1 MGQRNAI
8 ALRLATQG
16 YCVKLCAVSSSQ
28 PVERQFQRART
39 AANKKR
45 RATDLVEAA
54 RELAL
59 RDGARCVTLTAI
71 ATHAGVHASA
81 VRRYFDSREEILLVL
96 TAQEWGSWAG
106 ALAEALEGSPV
117 VRVEQLAS
125 LLARSIGGRAL
136 FCDLLAHASLTLERE
151 VPLEVART
159 FKLAALDAV
168 ESIGSMIA
176 RALPEL
182 GERDARDLV
191 TVTTA
196 LAAMLW
202 QYAHPPPALEQL
214 YRDDPR
220 LGHTMEDF
228 GARLSRMIRYAA
240 AGITSPVN
248 GSH

>member
-1 MGQRNAI
+1 
-8 ALRLATQG
+8 
-16 YCVKLCAVSSSQ
+16 VSSSQ
-28 PVERQFQRART
+28 SVERRFQRART
-39 AANKKR
+39 ADNKKR
-45 RATDLVEAA
+45 RARDLVEAA

-71 ATHAGVHASA
+71 AAHAGVHASA

-96 TAQEWGSWAG
+96 TAQEWAGWAREV
-106 ALAEALEGSPV
+106 AEELARPRV
-117 VRVEQLAS
+117 VHVEQVAS

-136 FCDLLAHASLTLERE
+136 FCDLLAHASLTLERQ

-168 ESIGSMIA
+168 DSIGSA
-176 RALPEL
+176 VAGTVPQLHAQ
-182 GERDARDLV
+182 DARDLV

-248 GSH
+248 SSH

>member
-1 MGQRNAI
+1 MPR
-8 ALRLATQG
+8 
-16 YCVKLCAVSSSQ
+16 SQ
-28 PVERQFQRART
+28 SVERAFQRART
-39 AANKKR
+39 EENKKR

-54 RELAL
+54 RGLAL

-71 ATHAGVHASA
+71 AAHAGVHASA

-96 TAQEWGSWAG
+96 TAQEWASWAG
-106 ALAEALEGSPV
+106 EMAAALKRSQVTHADQA
-117 VRVEQLAS
+117 AS
-125 LLARSIGGRAL
+125 LLAESISARPL

-168 ESIGSMIA
+168 ESISSNVA
-176 RALPEL
+176 SSVPEL
-182 GERDARDLV
+182 SELHARELV
-191 TVTTA
+191 TMTTA

-220 LGHTMEDF
+220 LGHTMSDF
-228 GARLSRMIRYAA
+228 QARLSSMIRYAA
-240 AGITSPVN
+240 AGMTSR
-248 GSH
+248 

>member
-1 MGQRNAI
+1 M
-8 ALRLATQG
+8 LR
-16 YCVKLCAVSSSQ
+16 
-28 PVERQFQRART
+28 P
-39 AANKKR
+39 
-45 RATDLVEAA
+45 

-71 ATHAGVHASA
+71 AQHAGVHASA

-106 ALAEALEGSPV
+106 ELTETLQGSPV
-117 VRVEQLAS
+117 MRVEQVAS
-125 LLARSIGGRAL
+125 LLAKSIRGRPL

-168 ESIGSMIA
+168 ESIGSTIA
-176 RALPEL
+176 SSVPEL
-182 GERDARDLV
+182 SEPHARELV
-191 TVTTA
+191 NVTTA

-220 LGHTMEDF
+220 LGHTMSDF
-228 GARLSRMIRYAA
+228 QARLSRMLRYAA
-240 AGITSPVN
+240 AGMTTPVS
-248 GSH
+248 GSR

>member
-1 MGQRNAI
+1 
-8 ALRLATQG
+8 
-16 YCVKLCAVSSSQ
+16 VSPTQ

-39 AANKKR
+39 EANKKR

-59 RDGARCVTLTAI
+59 RDGARCVTLIAI
-71 ATHAGVHASA
+71 AAHAGVHASA

-96 TAQEWGSWAG
+96 TAQEWASWADEMVK
-106 ALAEALEGSPV
+106 ALKGSAV
-117 VRVEQLAS
+117 VRVEQVAS
-125 LLARSIGGRAL
+125 LLAKSISGRAL
-136 FCDLLAHASLTLERE
+136 FCDLLAHASLTLERQ

-168 ESIGSMIA
+168 DSIGSAIA
-176 RALPEL
+176 GTVPQLDAQ
-182 GERDARDLV
+182 DARDLV

-228 GARLSRMIRYAA
+228 GARLSRMIGYAA

-248 GSH
+248 SSH